1 MHFYKIMYNDS
12 LGIIIGTDDNGLN
25 KGEDSRNGETR
36 RDWRNI
42 QKTGLIEPHDQVLSG
57 KNI

>member
-1 MHFYKIMYNDS
+1 MYNDS
-12 LGIIIGTDDNGLN
+12 LGIIIGTDDNDLN

-42 QKTGLIEPHDQVLSG
+42 
-57 KNI
+57 